1 MPLYPDGK
9 DRIRAQLER
18 IDCGEKVWALDV
30 GQLTDEQFTALQKL
44 KAGLGHPV
52 PESPELVYLGRHHY
66 NSRVTGDGYEI
77 EDLVRQVEA
86 AMAVDSTIE
95 TERHMTALVSA
106 HQREDGFGFRVRDRV
121 ILELQQR
128 KPKGEIYSAVPKGD
142 GGGPKKHK
150 KQRSP

>member
-18 IDCGEKVWALDV
+18 IDCGDKVWALDV
-30 GQLTDEQFTALQKL
+30 GRLTDEQFAALQQL
-44 KAGLGHPV
+44 KADLGHPI

-66 NSRVTGDGYEI
+66 KSRVIGDGYEI
-77 EDLVRQVEA
+77 EDLVSQVEA
-86 AMAVDSTIE
+86 AMAVDSMIE
-95 TERHMTALVSA
+95 AEKHMTALVSA
-106 HQREDGFGFRVRDRV
+106 HRREDGYGFRVRDRM

-128 KPKGEIYSAVPKGD
+128 KPKGEIYSAIPKGD